1 MLKEI
6 HPGGFMSLTATSQA
20 PAQRSTK
27 AWWKEL
33 WVQVLIAMALGVALG
48 IYKPDLAIQMQP
60 LGDAFIKAIRML
72 MAPIIFCTVVN
83 GIAHMADMARV
94 ARVAIKAIIYFEAI
108 TTMALIIGLVAVNL
122 WQPGAGMNIDPA
134 SINASVVEP
143 HVKQTAV
150 IGFVPFML
158 NIIPQTFVG
167 AFSEGNILQV
177 LFLSVMCGFA
187 LIWLGDRAKAL
198 TDVID
203 VAAKMVF
210 GLVKIVMWAAPL
222 GAFGAIA
229 FTIGKFGIGSLASLG
244 KLVGGFY
251 VTCIVFIVIVFG
263 PMAAYCGFSLL
274 KLIRYIWEELLIC
287 IATTSSETVLPRM
300 IAKLENLGCERGI
313 VGLVIPTGYSFNLDG
328 TCLYLATA
336 SVFLAQ
342 ATNTDFDLSHQIG
355 LLLILLVTSK
365 GAAGIAGAAFV
376 VLAATLAA
384 GGTIPVASVALVLG
398 VHRLMSQALTPT
410 NLVGNAVAT
419 VLIAK
424 MGKCAR
430 QSADGSGSQRRIGC
444 CNLGNEGL
452 RPCVT

>member
-1 MLKEI
+1 MTISTL
-6 HPGGFMSLTATSQA
+6 A
-20 PAQRSTK
+20 AQSRTGVRRS
-27 AWWKEL
+27 WWKEL
-33 WVQVLIAMALGVALG
+33 WVQVMIAMAAGIALG
-48 IYKPDLAIQMQP
+48 AIRPDLGAQMQP

-72 MAPIIFCTVVN
+72 IGPIIFCTVVN
-83 GIAHMADMARV
+83 GIAHMADMAKV
-94 ARVAIKAIIYFEAI
+94 GRVAIKALVYFEAV
-108 TTMALIIGLVAVNL
+108 TTLALIVGLAVVNV
-122 WQPGAGMNIDPA
+122 WQPGSGMNVDVA
-134 SINASVVEP
+134 AINAGVVEP
-143 HVKQTAV
+143 YVKQTAAV
-150 IGFVPFML
+150 GFVPFLL

-244 KLVGGFY
+244 KLLGEFY
-251 VTCIVFIVIVFG
+251 LTCVIFVIVGVG
-263 PMAAYCGFSLL
+263 PVAWFCGISLI

-300 IAKLENLGCERGI
+300 ITKLEHLGCERSV

-328 TCLYLATA
+328 TCLYLVMTA
-336 SVFLAQ
+336 VFLAQ
-342 ATNTDFDLSHQIG
+342 ATNTPLDLSQQIG
-355 LLLILLVTSK
+355 LLFILLVTSK

-384 GGTIPVASVALVLG
+384 TGTIPVASVALVLG
-398 VHRLMSQALTPT
+398 IHRLMSQALTPT
-410 NLVGNAVAT
+410 NLLGNAMAT
-419 VLIAK
+419 IAIAK
-424 MGKCAR
+424 WE
-430 QSADGSGSQRRIGC
+430 SALEEERLKRVLNG
-444 CNLGNEGL
+444 EV
-452 RPCVT
+452 PPPTMA

>member
-1 MLKEI
+1 V
-6 HPGGFMSLTATSQA
+6 
-20 PAQRSTK
+20 QRPTRI
-27 AWWKEL
+27 WWKEL
-33 WVQVLIAMALGVALG
+33 WVQVTIAMVLGMALGIVR
-48 IYKPDLAIQMQP
+48 PELAVQMQP

-72 MAPIIFCTVVN
+72 IAPIIFCTVVG

-94 ARVAIKAIIYFEAI
+94 GRVAIKAILYFEVI
-108 TTMALIIGLVAVNL
+108 TTFALIIGLVAVNL
-122 WQPGAGMNIDPA
+122 LQPGAGMNVDPS

-143 HVKQTAV
+143 YVKQTAM
-150 IGFVPFML
+150 IGFVPFVL

-177 LFLSVMCGFA
+177 LLLAVMCGFA
-187 LIWLGDRAKAL
+187 LIWLGERAKPL

-203 VAAKMVF
+203 VGAKMIF
-210 GLVKIVMWAAPL
+210 GVVRIVMWAAPL

-229 FTIGKFGIGSLASLG
+229 FTVGKFGVGSLASLG

-251 VTCIVFIVIVFG
+251 LTCIVFIAVVFG
-263 PMAAYCGFSLL
+263 PIAALSGFSLL
-274 KLIRYIWEELLIC
+274 RLIRYIWEELLVC
-287 IATTSSETVLPRM
+287 IATTSSETVLPRI
-300 IAKLENLGCERGI
+300 IAKLENLGCEQSI

-342 ATNTDFDLSHQIG
+342 ATNTHLDVSHQIA
-355 LLLILLVTSK
+355 LLLILLLTSK

-398 VHRLMSQALTPT
+398 VHRLMSQGMTPT
-410 NLVGNAVAT
+410 NLLGNAIAT
-419 VLIAK
+419 LVIAK
-424 MGKCAR
+424 SENALDETRMNQVLNGEPVAE
-430 QSADGSGSQRRIGC
+430 I
-444 CNLGNEGL
+444 
-452 RPCVT
+452 